1 MSKRIIGLSASKDN
15 VIYVDAE
22 VPDDRNEPLV
32 ILADGNWKVQKGD
45 RSDAYQVLHQQCADY
60 IKESGIDEAVVK
72 ASAVMGRGAAR
83 LGMLHTAEV
92 RGVVIAAA
100 ASVCR
105 VTQLQK
111 GVVSR
116 TYGDR
121 NVDDYIEDDTFWDE
135 HTTGER
141 LRKMS
146 REVAML
152 VVAARDS

>member
-15 VIYVDAE
+15 VVYVDVE
-22 VPDDRNEPLV
+22 VPDDVTEPIV
-32 ILADGNWKVQKGD
+32 ILEDGNWKIQKGD
-45 RSDAYQVLHQQCADY
+45 RSDAYQVLHQQCTDY
-60 IKESGIDEAVVK
+60 IREAGIEEVVVK
-72 ASAVMGRGAAR
+72 ASAVMGRGAAK

-92 RGVVIAAA
+92 RGVVIAAS
-100 ASVCR
+100 ASVCS
-105 VTQLQK
+105 VTQMKK

-121 NVDDYIEDDTFWDE
+121 NVDDYIEDDDFWDE
-135 HTTGER
+135 HTTGKK

-152 VVAARDS
+152 VVAARNG